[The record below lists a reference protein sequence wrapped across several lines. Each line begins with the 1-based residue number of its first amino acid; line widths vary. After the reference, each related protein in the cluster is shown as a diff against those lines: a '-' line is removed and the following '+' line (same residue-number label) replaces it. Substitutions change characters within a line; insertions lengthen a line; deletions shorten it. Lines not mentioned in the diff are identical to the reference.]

1 MDDSKTRAEVR
12 DPFLSELDLP
22 VAEQT
27 DPGASHPMIW
37 PIPPPRVRKLLEA
50 QLEGLEDRHF
60 WRRIFGAVMTAML
73 FLFLG
78 CGLYVAILAGLSYR
92 MPPISFGI
100 AFSVL
105 FGLLVWLSDFMRL
118 RDPIEDYRAADF
130 PHSIFLE
137 QKARRGIRGFPRI
150 MLFVPGLAARGL
162 RRVMAAAPPADM
174 ETLNAALR
182 LLPAL
187 HSPLPLSAAEEAG
200 LGGPE
205 LVRQAVLLLHAMGLA
220 DLERRDEGQL
230 VIEPRGACAEL
241 LRGDD
246 SV

>member
-1 MDDSKTRAEVR
+1 MDDPKDRGEVR
-12 DPFLSELDLP
+12 DPFLSTQELPL
-22 VAEQT
+22 AEQT

-50 QLEGLEDRHF
+50 QLEDLEDRHF
-60 WRRIFGAVMTAML
+60 WRRVFGGLLAAGIFL
-73 FLFLG
+73 LIG
-78 CGLYVAILAGLSYR
+78 CGLYAIAMFGLGYR
-92 MPPISFGI
+92 MSPIPYGLG
-100 AFSVL
+100 FSAL
-105 FGLLVWLSDFMRL
+105 FVLLVWLSDYMRL

-150 MLFVPGLAARGL
+150 MLFIPGIAARGM
-162 RRVMAAAPPADM
+162 RRVMAAAPPSDM

-205 LVRQAVLLLHAMGLA
+205 LVRQAVLLLYSMGLA
-220 DLERRDEGQL
+220 DLEQRAEGQL
-230 VIEPRGACAEL
+230 VIQPRGACAEL